1 MNVSHREA
9 NDGRV
14 RRHRYHPVE
23 RVGLERLGTGR
34 GGSVRRAGDRGA
46 SSLTGLLSSQ
56 VIIVITLYG
65 HGDGSVDDHGTPRR
79 REDDVS
85 FDVDVVSRG
94 GHAVDAMALGCDRRG
109 RAQADEH
116 E

>member
-1 MNVSHREA
+1 MSRNGRGRPASHREA

-46 SSLTGLLSSQ
+46 SSLNGLLSGQ

-65 HGDGSVDDHGTPRR
+65 HGDDAVDDQVP
-79 REDDVS
+79 
-85 FDVDVVSRG
+85 
-94 GHAVDAMALGCDRRG
+94 
-109 RAQADEH
+109 
-116 E
+116 

>member
-1 MNVSHREA
+1 MSRNGRGRPASHREA

-34 GGSVRRAGDRGA
+34 GGSVRRAGDRGVQCLR
-46 SSLTGLLSSQ
+46 SGGQ

-65 HGDGSVDDHGTPRR
+65 HGDGAVDDQVPRTAVR
-79 REDDVS
+79 TT
-85 FDVDVVSRG
+85 SRS
-94 GHAVDAMALGCDRRG
+94 MWM
-109 RAQADEH
+109 
-116 E
+116 